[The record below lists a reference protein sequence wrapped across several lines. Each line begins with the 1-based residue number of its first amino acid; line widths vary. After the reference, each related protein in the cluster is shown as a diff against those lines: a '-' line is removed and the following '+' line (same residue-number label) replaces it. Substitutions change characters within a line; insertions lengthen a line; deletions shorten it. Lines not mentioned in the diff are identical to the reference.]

1 MQFYADGAIR
11 PLVSERYRW
20 LQAGAAIAKLGARQA
35 MGKIVV
41 TME

>member
-1 MQFYADGAIR
+1 MSSMRTADPAA
-11 PLVSERYRW
+11 VSERYP
-20 LQAGAAIAKLGARQA
+20 LAKAGAAIARLAGRKA

>member
-1 MQFYADGAIR
+1 MQLYAKGAIQ
-11 PLVSERYRW
+11 PLVSERYP
-20 LQAGAAIAKLGARQA
+20 LAQAGEAIAKLGARQA